1 MIFYIQ
7 SFIITLFYTV
17 AKENH
22 NAENNKE
29 RFIADKENYIN
40 ENLDRKRWS
49 NMLDAELFEQFL
61 EFYNASIE

>member
-1 MIFYIQ
+1 MIFSIK

-17 AKENH
+17 AKENR

-49 NMLDAELFEQFL
+49 NMLDADLFAQFL
-61 EFYNASIE
+61 EFYNSNIE